1 MKATLKREN
10 ARPWHEVEEEFENVE
25 YRKVRD
31 RQMRELEMEDD
42 IMSKIPIRYAP
53 TLHPRTPPLT
63 TRALS
68 NLRAKLYKES
78 FEFVRQQRIHCLLEG
93 AWFMNG
99 IPLATTV
106 SRDTLKRPTRP
117 WRFLRLVG
125 PRQLCQ

>member
-1 MKATLKREN
+1 MR
-10 ARPWHEVEEEFENVE
+10 ARSQDHYSAAV
-25 YRKVRD
+25 
-31 RQMRELEMEDD
+31 
-42 IMSKIPIRYAP
+42 
-53 TLHPRTPPLT
+53 LT
-63 TRALS
+63 CCAASYS

-106 SRDTLKRPTRP
+106 PRDTLKRPTRP

-125 PRQLCQ
+125 TRNSHV